1 MAGPHSIDN
10 LFSQRKPLIYDGIRF
25 TYHFLTIQRGILGP
39 NPFLG
44 VIFHWIGG
52 FASATNFIP
61 FRGIKRWSWE
71 VYWIIQGFAAWI
83 IAPSLLASIFVP
95 HLWSILKEGWH
106 HDPSSIAYAMVFGIL
121 WGVGGITFGLAIR
134 YLGIALGYAIAL
146 GLCAF
151 FGTLVPPVY
160 HGELAGMF
168 HTASGKI
175 ILLGVF
181 VCLLGVGVNGAA
193 GYSKENEI
201 TPEEK
206 AEAGERDYNFGK
218 GVAIAV
224 LAGFMSAFFA
234 FGLDAGK
241 PLAELA
247 KTQLIASGRS
257 DLWQNLPVLIVV
269 LWGGFITNF
278 IWSAILIVQNGSI
291 RQFGGEPGLNP
302 MRAAATSGDTLVDF
316 DPLDAS
322 TYDRIA
328 PKTLVANYLFAAM
341 AGVIWYFQFFFYS
354 MGQTKM
360 GKYDFSS
367 WTLHMA
373 SIIIFATLWGLAL
386 KEWHGTSMRTK
397 LLVTCGLC
405 MLVGSTIIVGYG
417 NYWHAVK
424 ETVSATAALR

>member
-1 MAGPHSIDN
+1 MRPTRPH
-10 LFSQRKPLIYDGIRF
+10 
-25 TYHFLTIQRGILGP
+25 
-39 NPFLG
+39 
-44 VIFHWIGG
+44 
-52 FASATNFIP
+52 
-61 FRGIKRWSWE
+61 
-71 VYWIIQGFAAWI
+71 
-83 IAPSLLASIFVP
+83 PSDLRYALL
-95 HLWSILKEGWH
+95 
-106 HDPSSIAYAMVFGIL
+106 FGIL

-160 HGELAGMF
+160 NGQITSLMHQ
-168 HTASGKI
+168 TSGKI

-181 VCLLGVGVNGAA
+181 ICLIGVAVNGAA

-206 AEAGERDYNFGK
+206 AESGERDFAFGK
-218 GVAIAV
+218 GIAV
-224 LAGFMSAFFA
+224 AVFAGIMSSFFA
-234 FGLDAGK
+234 FGLAAGK
-241 PLAELA
+241 PIGDLTKA
-247 KTQLIASGRS
+247 QLIASGRL

-269 LWGGFITNF
+269 LWGGFITNI
-278 IWSAILIVQNGSI
+278 IWSLVLIFQNGSFK
-291 RQFGGEPGLNP
+291 QFVGEPGINP

-316 DPLDAS
+316 DPLDPS

-328 PKTLVANYLFAAM
+328 PATLISNYLFAAM

-373 SIIIFATLWGLAL
+373 SIIIFATLWGLVL
-386 KEWHGTSMRTK
+386 KEWHGTSLRTK
-397 LLVTCGLC
+397 LLVTCGLSL
-405 MLVGSTIIVGYG
+405 LVGSTVVVGYG
-417 NYWHAVK
+417 NYIHAVYG
-424 ETVSATAALR
+424 R

>member
-1 MAGPHSIDN
+1 
-10 LFSQRKPLIYDGIRF
+10 
-25 TYHFLTIQRGILGP
+25 LGP

-52 FASATNFIP
+52 FCSATNFIP
-61 FRGIKRWSWE
+61 FRQIKRWSWE

-95 HLWSILKEGWH
+95 HVWSILGTAWH
-106 HDPSSIAYAMVFGIL
+106 TDPSSIYYAVLFGVL

-151 FGTLVPPVY
+151 FGTLVPPVF
-160 HGELAGMF
+160 HGEIGTLL
-168 HTASGKI
+168 HQTSGRI

-181 VCLLGVGVNGAA
+181 VCLIGVAVNGAA

-206 AEAGERDYNFGK
+206 LEAGERDYNFGK
-218 GVAIAV
+218 GIAIAV
-224 LAGFMSAFFA
+224 LAGFMSSFFA

-241 PLAELA
+241 PIAALA
-247 KTQLIASGRS
+247 KTELLADGKL
-257 DLWQNLPVLIVV
+257 DLWANLPVLIVV
-269 LWGGFITNF
+269 LLGGFLTNF
-278 IWSAILIVQNGSI
+278 IWSSILIFQNSSV
-291 RQFGGEPGLNP
+291 RQFAGEPGINP
-302 MRAAATSGDTLVDF
+302 MRAAHTSGDTLVDF
-316 DPLDAS
+316 DPLDSS
-322 TYDRIA
+322 TYDRLA
-328 PKTLVANYLFAAM
+328 PRTLFFNYIFAAM

-373 SIIIFATLWGLAL
+373 SIIIFATLWGLVL

-397 LLVTCGLC
+397 LLVTCGLFL
-405 MLVGSTIIVGYG
+405 LVGSTIVVGYG
-417 NYWHAVK
+417 NYIHAVFGN
-424 ETVSATAALR
+424 

>member
-1 MAGPHSIDN
+1 M
-10 LFSQRKPLIYDGIRF
+10 
-25 TYHFLTIQRGILGP
+25 GP
-39 NPFLG
+39 NPILG

-95 HLWSILKEGWH
+95 HVWSILAQAYH
-106 HDPSSIAYAMVFGIL
+106 SDPGSIGYAMLWGVL

-151 FGTLVPPVY
+151 FGTIVPPIY
-160 HGELAGMF
+160 HREIGTVVHAR
-168 HTASGKI
+168 SGQF
-175 ILLGVF
+175 ILLGLA
-181 VCLLGVGVNGAA
+181 VCLIGVAVNGAA
-193 GYSKENEI
+193 GYSKEQEI

-206 AEAGERDYNFGK
+206 AEAGERDFSFGK
-218 GVAIAV
+218 GLAISI

-241 PLAELA
+241 PIAALA
-247 KTQLIASGRS
+247 KAQLLATGKL
-257 DLWQNLPVLIVV
+257 DLWANLPVLIVV

-278 IWSAILIVQNGSI
+278 IWSMILILKNGSI
-291 RQFGGEPGLNP
+291 RQFAGEPGLNP
-302 MRAAATSGDTLVDF
+302 MRATATAGDTLVDF
-316 DPLDAS
+316 DPLDPS

-328 PKTLVANYLFAAM
+328 PKTLVLNYMFAAM

-373 SIIIFATLWGLAL
+373 SIIIFATLWGLVL
-386 KEWHGTSMRTK
+386 REWHGTSARTK
-397 LLVTCGLC
+397 LLVTAGLLL
-405 MLVGSTIIVGYG
+405 LVGSTMVVGYG
-417 NYWHAVK
+417 NYVHAIK
-424 ETVSATAALR
+424 ESVSAMLQ